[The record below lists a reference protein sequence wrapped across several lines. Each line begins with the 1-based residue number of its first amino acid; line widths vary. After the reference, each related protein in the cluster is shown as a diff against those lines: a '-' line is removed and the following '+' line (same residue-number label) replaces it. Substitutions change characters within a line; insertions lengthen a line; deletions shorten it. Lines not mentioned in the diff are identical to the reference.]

1 MFDSVLIVCEGN
13 ICRSPVGA
21 ALLRQ
26 HTGKAVESAGVA
38 ALVGR
43 DMDPRAREVA
53 ERHGLACP
61 PHRARQLTLEMCS
74 EADLILVMEQ
84 RQREY
89 LLRMAP
95 ESAGKA
101 LLFGKWLEEREI
113 PDPYRR
119 SREAYEQVHRVLTEA
134 AAAWAERLGS

>member
-13 ICRSPVGA
+13 ICRSPVAA

-26 HTGKAVESAGVA
+26 GTGKQVQSAGVA
-38 ALVGR
+38 ALVGH
-43 DMDPRAREVA
+43 DLDPTAREVA
-53 ERHGLACP
+53 RRQGVDCP
-61 PHRARQLTLEMCS
+61 PHQARQLTQEMCS
-74 EADLILVMEQ
+74 GADLILVMER
-84 RQREY
+84 RQRDY
-89 LLRMAP
+89 LLRIAP

-101 LLFGKWLEEREI
+101 LLFGKWLDEREI

-119 SREAYEQVHRVLTEA
+119 SREAYEQVHRVLNEA